1 MLTLTSETCLLR
13 RIELRKKKTTTPG
26 SLVQKIFRIGSRRI
40 SNKCSP
46 FRKKFVSRK
55 NPKVEIGR
63 KISSFQQE
71 LVKLTQDEEILSV
84 AKGYV
89 IPFLKVPVQRT
100 VPKKVTTSKTQELL
114 IDQEIM
120 EMLDKAAIK
129 QVASQFPDKFLRNIL
144 LVKKRMGEIVL
155 V

>member
-1 MLTLTSETCLLR
+1 M
-13 RIELRKKKTTTPG
+13 
-26 SLVQKIFRIGSRRI
+26 
-40 SNKCSP
+40 
-46 FRKKFVSRK
+46 
-55 NPKVEIGR
+55 
-63 KISSFQQE
+63 
-71 LVKLTQDEEILSV
+71 TQDEEILSV
-84 AKGYV
+84 TKGYV

-100 VPKKVTTSKTQELL
+100 APKKVTTSKTQELL